1 MSNNKTTYKVN
12 AFLVGELLTGSHN
25 FRVPE
30 FQRSYVWSSSSNP
43 KKEREVNLL
52 FEDILTSNENNEN
65 YYIGSIITYPG
76 DHYEHLLVDGQQRI
90 TTLMILLI
98 AFRNFQNSLEDSENT
113 KKFDVEK
120 YLKFEQDTGKKKEI
134 IHKLKVS
141 NSIGQNFFFNLLENS
156 PELNKVEAGSR
167 EMADAYDASY
177 EFISDLGLEKSIKFL
192 EYILDHVEISW
203 IEANDIV
210 SAFVVFERMN
220 DRGKDLTVADKFKY
234 LLFQNNSAEEL
245 DSQNSSIN
253 QEWEHLTTSLSE
265 YENTQKPKMDRF
277 LSYFLAARF
286 YTDDFPTARGMINWI
301 RTENNMKLVGVN
313 KPNSLLK
320 LMKKDMSRFG
330 SFLQGLNIDGTQ
342 NESLQNIKK
351 YAWDVRQHIPILL
364 AGSIREPSLEQFNK
378 LALSMEQLTFA
389 LKISGAQWNTI
400 EKLIPTWCTALRDDI
415 TINKFIKDFVRPE
428 IENRKVEIMA
438 NLTNTE
444 NINPTVRSFVLEK
457 INNIVSIAAYEPI
470 VESTGEGREKA
481 TTVEH
486 ILPQNFSSESAKT
499 QEELKVLKKSINRL
513 GNLTLLERV
522 SNSAAGNL
530 DVAEKFNREIFK
542 DSKYLVSRVIQVDN
556 FSGDNAQKKKHKA
569 VFKKYNIEKIELD
582 QSKYWNLSHIEQ
594 REKFYFTVLSEYFEM
609 EITPLIID

>member
-1 MSNNKTTYKVN
+1 MSKNKTTYNVRP
-12 AFLVGELLTGSHN
+12 FLIGELFTGSHN

-98 AFRNFQNSLEDSENT
+98 AFRNFQNSIEDSEVAE
-113 KKFDVEK
+113 KFDVEK

-192 EYILDHVEISW
+192 KYILDHVEISW
-203 IEANDIV
+203 IEASDIV

-444 NINPTVRSFVLEK
+444 NINPTVRSFILEK

-542 DSKYLVSRVIQVDN
+542 DSKYLVSRVLQVDN